1 MTDPTRV
8 PVVIG
13 VGDLRSGRAGAPADP
28 REPLDLIHEATLAA
42 IADTGADL
50 ATRIDTIH
58 AIKTASWDYD
68 DLPGL
73 LAERLGHSPDDRL
86 VILSCDDL
94 GSCHAANVGVFRA
107 IREGVARCSFW
118 AHMGRHGRERPA
130 AGNPRVATITRGQAD
145 IPASP
150 RRPRAQG
157 VAQRPPPGRG
167 AHPHQRAHRRAH
179 RAVH

>member
-42 IADTGADL
+42 IADSGADL

-58 AIKTASWDYD
+58 AIKTASWNYD

-73 LAERLGHSPDDRL
+73 LAERLARGARTHVD
-86 VILSCDDL
+86 
-94 GSCHAANVGVFRA
+94 HA
-107 IREGVARCSFW
+107 
-118 AHMGRHGRERPA
+118 
-130 AGNPRVATITRGQAD
+130 D
-145 IPASP
+145 
-150 RRPRAQG
+150 RRPLAGGLLDRI
-157 VAQRPPPGRG
+157 
-167 AHPHQRAHRRAH
+167 
-179 RAVH
+179 